1 MRQLVIE
8 HRSVNLSLNRK
19 HEAPL
24 SHGEPLCEVIDDTF
38 FRQRGEML
46 RIDLDFFQYWGWAEW
61 LAGLICGV
69 TDLGHPSCDVNEPY
83 DLGVISGLGDD
94 RAAPGVPHENDR
106 TVLHGDDPTRRIS
119 IVGQRRE
126 RILNGDDVKTARLKN
141 RDYFRPTSAVRKCA
155 VDEDDVLDWL
165 LLRLSRTYARDSAC
179 HSNASCNETSC

>member
-1 MRQLVIE
+1 MGQLLIE

-69 TDLGHPSCDVNEPY
+69 TDLGHQSCDVNEPY

-94 RAAPGVPHENDR
+94 GAAPGVPHENDR
-106 TVLHGDDPTRRIS
+106 AVLHGEDSTRRIR
-119 IVGQRRE
+119 VVRQRRE
-126 RILNGDDVKTARLKN
+126 RILNRDDVKSAFFKDWNDLG
-141 RDYFRPTSAVRKCA
+141 PTGAVREGS
-155 VDEDDVLDWL
+155 V
-165 LLRLSRTYARDSAC
+165 
-179 HSNASCNETSC
+179 N